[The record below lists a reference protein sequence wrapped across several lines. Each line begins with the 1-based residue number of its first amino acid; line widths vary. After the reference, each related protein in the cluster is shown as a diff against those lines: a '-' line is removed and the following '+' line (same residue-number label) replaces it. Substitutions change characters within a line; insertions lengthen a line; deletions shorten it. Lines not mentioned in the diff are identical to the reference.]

1 MEKLNSEGKCIYC
14 DGIFSK
20 SQINRHLQKHLAE
33 KTAGNKP
40 GKSFLVKMETNPKW
54 GSTPYFLSLWIDGET
69 KMEKLDD
76 FLRMIWLECC
86 GHMSSFVN
94 PANKR
99 RGGGMFDYFDAYELL
114 DQGKIK
120 EYERIMEDAKGEVP
134 MSRKAKT
141 ALYKGL
147 KLNYQYDFGST
158 TELLVSV
165 IEEYA
170 LKADKPVVLLSRN
183 EPPELLCD
191 KCGKEPAMQL
201 CMICY
206 GNQDEGLFCAK
217 CAKKHASTCNDF
229 AEYSAMPVV
238 NSPRMGVCGYDGG
251 TIDKKRDG
259 VFKHKLVT
267 PLLKS

>member
-20 SQINRHLQKHLAE
+20 SQINRHLHKHLAE

-40 GKSFLVKMETNPKW
+40 GKSFLVKVETNPKW
-54 GSTPYFLSLWIDGET
+54 GSTPYFLSLWVNGECKMDEIDN
-69 KMEKLDD
+69 

-86 GHMSSFVN
+86 GHMSSFTN

-99 RGGGMFDYFDAYELL
+99 RGEGMFDYFDTYKLL
-114 DQGKIK
+114 DQEKIK
-120 EYERIMEDAKGEVP
+120 EYEKIIEDAKGEVS
-134 MSRKAKT
+134 MRKKAKT

-170 LKADKPVVLLSRN
+170 IKADKSIVLLSRN
-183 EPPELLCD
+183 EPPELLCE
-191 KCGKEPAMQL
+191 KCGKEPARQL

-206 GNQDEGLFCAK
+206 GYRDEGLFCAK
-217 CAKKHASTCNDF
+217 CAKKHARTCNDF
-229 AEYSAMPVV
+229 AEYSAMPIV

-259 VFKHKLVT
+259 VLKHKLVT